1 MAAPT
6 ASEISLSDGVVI
18 PTDMGILSTYS
29 PGDVA
34 FVLLSSAL
42 VLLMSPAVGFMYSG
56 LLRRPSAL
64 SQLALSVA
72 VLSIVSVQWIC
83 FGYSVSFGG
92 GGPFIGNLSRAGMF
106 GSMQLPSPTSQSIPE
121 LVFALFQMMFATMT
135 AVLVTGATAER
146 GRLAPALIFAVLWT
160 TFVYDILAHWIWSPA
175 GWSYQLGAYDFA
187 GGGPVHQASG
197 AAALA
202 YSIYLGRR
210 KGWGTERLAFRPN
223 NIANIVMGTSL
234 LWFGWTGFNAG
245 SELAGN
251 LRAVQ
256 AAFNTNGAAA
266 SGGITWMLMDWRYDR
281 QFSTV
286 SLCSGVLA
294 GLIAVTPAAGFVCTM
309 AAIAIGVVASV
320 CCNMATRLKFVFK
333 YDDALDIFST
343 HGIGGLVGTI
353 LTGVFADADIIAY
366 DGTVSKGGWVNQHW
380 MQVPY
385 QLADAAATLAWSFT
399 ITLLLCFIIDHI
411 PGCKLRV
418 RDEVEE
424 YGVDEEQLGEVMY
437 SLVPTFSAA
446 PPLPQRPHSPPAVE
460 KPASVSSM
468 DGDTPHVSPISV
480 ALDAARSVRWKER
493 VELGS

>member
-1 MAAPT
+1 M
-6 ASEISLSDGVVI
+6 
-18 PTDMGILSTYS
+18 
-29 PGDVA
+29 
-34 FVLLSSAL
+34 
-42 VLLMSPAVGFMYSG
+42 
-56 LLRRPSAL
+56 
-64 SQLALSVA
+64 
-72 VLSIVSVQWIC
+72 
-83 FGYSVSFGG
+83 
-92 GGPFIGNLSRAGMF
+92 
-106 GSMQLPSPTSQSIPE
+106 
-121 LVFALFQMMFATMT
+121 
-135 AVLVTGATAER
+135 
-146 GRLAPALIFAVLWT
+146 
-160 TFVYDILAHWIWSPA
+160 
-175 GWSYQLGAYDFA
+175 
-187 GGGPVHQASG
+187 HQASG

-437 SLVPTFSAA
+437 RCVASCWVVFTALIPCTALCLRSQQHRRYPNVRTRRLLSRSLRRSRAWTGIRRMSA
-446 PPLPQRPHSPPAVE
+446 PSRWHWTRQDLYDGRSG
-460 KPASVSSM
+460 SSSEV
-468 DGDTPHVSPISV
+468 DTPCNDVFPGTEEHLMTEDELQHGTVCGSLDCSGRLATARV
-480 ALDAARSVRWKER
+480 AQPSRECGR
-493 VELGS
+493 VG